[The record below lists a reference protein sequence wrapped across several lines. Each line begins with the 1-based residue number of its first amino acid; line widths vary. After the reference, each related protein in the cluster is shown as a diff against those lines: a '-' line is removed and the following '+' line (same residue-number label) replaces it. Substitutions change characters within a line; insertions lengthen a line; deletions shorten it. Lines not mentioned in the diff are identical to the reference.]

1 MGNDSLPFSQ
11 VQYTKQQLKDTQ
23 ILVLSFVG
31 DAVHTL
37 YVRTKLVQQ
46 DPYDN
51 NELHK
56 LTSKEVCAE
65 NQSKFVSI
73 IEPML
78 DEDELFILKKGKNA
92 KVNTVPKHAKLYD
105 YKLATAF
112 EALVGYLYLLGNN
125 DRLNQIFEIIYKG
138 EDKC

>member
-1 MGNDSLPFSQ
+1 MENNSLPFSQ

-37 YVRTKLVQQ
+37 YVRTKLVQK

-138 EDKC
+138 EGKC

>member
-1 MGNDSLPFSQ
+1 MEDKFLPLSQ

-46 DPYDN
+46 NPYDN

-56 LTSKEVCAE
+56 LTSKEICAE
-65 NQSKFVSI
+65 NQAKFVSI

-125 DRLNQIFEIIYKG
+125 ERLNQIFEIIYKG

>member
-1 MGNDSLPFSQ
+1 MENNSLPFSQ

-37 YVRTKLVQQ
+37 YVRTKLVQK

>member
-1 MGNDSLPFSQ
+1 MENNSLPFSR

-37 YVRTKLVQQ
+37 YVRTKLVQK